1 MLGDSTTHK
10 LAIEDPYR
18 PKPPSVR
25 QSADRPITLLSSLA
39 LLLVAVLTIEPV
51 LLYSYFPSQ
60 DAPAHFDS
68 ANVIRLS
75 QTQENAFVAQF
86 VTVEAATLTNQL
98 STYIFLALGSDIP
111 GNLAVKLVYILFFLS
126 MFASFAVTLYLFGDR
141 AILPLMLAAP
151 FAFSRFV
158 HYGFFNNMFG
168 FAIAIAALALFFRY
182 YESRRLHH
190 LLLASALTIA
200 SFFAHVFTTAA
211 ILLIAG
217 VFFFIDWLKAVL
229 EPRMLGERSFGEMTL
244 KRLIG
249 PALACLPAALLVL
262 GFMLSGSGGE
272 VETQYDLRRKILQL
286 ATLGLMNF
294 GLLNVALS
302 VALAGVIG
310 LSITAMLAQRLERGL
325 PRDKVVFMAALAVLT
340 GVYFIIPDWF
350 GSVTLFDLRFTP
362 FIALVALF
370 FLMVAPPVR
379 AVRPMMV
386 AALTVNIAL
395 FMDRTLNFQRL
406 NNEYREVE
414 WVAST
419 LAPRSS
425 LAHID
430 FSMISRTSDG
440 GALASLTQRQQRFD
454 PHLHNAG
461 YIANGRDILNVSN
474 YQMNPALLYFR
485 ARLRCQDPCPYTEPD
500 LIAPLALEGD
510 LEGFR
515 AALAGLEQVISAP
528 LDTIVIRHAG
538 LEGENRAAY
547 DAAVAA
553 VLAPRYDRLVQ
564 EGAADNETTPESA
577 YHVYVLKPDAPDF

>member
-1 MLGDSTTHK
+1 MLGDTTSQN
-10 LAIEDPYR
+10 LANEDPYR
-18 PKPPSVR
+18 KRRPDVR
-25 QSADRPITLLSSLA
+25 ASADRPITMLAALA
-39 LLLVAVLTIEPV
+39 LVLVAVLTIEPV

-75 QTQENAFVAQF
+75 QAQDDAFVSQF

-98 STYIFLALGSDIP
+98 STYIFLALGPDLP
-111 GNLAVKLVYILFFLS
+111 GSLAVKIVYLLFFLS
-126 MFASFAVTLYLFGDR
+126 IFASFGLTLYLFGDR

-168 FAIAIAALALFFRY
+168 FAVAIAALALFFKY
-182 YESRRLHH
+182 YESKRLHH
-190 LLLASALTIA
+190 ILFASALTIA

-211 ILLIAG
+211 ILLIVG
-217 VFFFIDWLKAVL
+217 VFFFIDWLKAVF
-229 EPRMLGERSFGEMTL
+229 EPRMLGERGFWHMTL
-244 KRLIG
+244 QRLLG

-294 GLLNVALS
+294 GVLNVAL
-302 VALAGVIG
+302 AATLAGVIG
-310 LSITAMLAQRLERGL
+310 ICVLSTLAQRTERGL
-325 PRDKVVFMAALAVLT
+325 SRDKVVFMAALALLT

-362 FIALVALF
+362 FLALVALF
-370 FLMVAPPVR
+370 LLMIAPPAR
-379 AVRPMMV
+379 GVRPLMV
-386 AALTVNIAL
+386 AALVVNIAL

-419 LAPRSS
+419 LKPSTT

-430 FSMISRTSDG
+430 FSMISRDSDG
-440 GALASLTQRQQRFD
+440 GAVASLLQRKQRFD

-461 YIANGRDILNVSN
+461 YMANGRDILNVSN

-485 ARLRCQDPCPYTEPD
+485 ARLRCQEPCAYIEPD
-500 LIAPLALEGD
+500 IIAPMALGGD
-510 LEGFR
+510 LDRFR
-515 AALAGLEQVISAP
+515 KALAGLEEVISVP
-528 LDTIVIRHAG
+528 LDTIIIRHAG
-538 LEGENRAAY
+538 LQGEAEAAY
-547 DAAVAA
+547 ETVVAEL
-553 VLAPRYDRLVQ
+553 LAPRYDRLVRDGAEADETAQ
-564 EGAADNETTPESA
+564 EGA
-577 YHVYVLKPDAPDF
+577 YHVYVRKPDAPAF